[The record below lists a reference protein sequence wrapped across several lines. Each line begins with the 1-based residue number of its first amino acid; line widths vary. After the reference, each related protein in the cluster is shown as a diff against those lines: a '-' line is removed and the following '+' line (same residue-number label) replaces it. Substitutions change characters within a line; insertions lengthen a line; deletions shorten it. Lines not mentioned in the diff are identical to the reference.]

1 MKWKDKRAKRGGAR
15 TRLEREGDVGV
26 AALLEG
32 LEADEAREE
41 EERAGAGAP
50 RQGGGAAAAEVAQH
64 AAGQHGE
71 PVGDGEAEVVHL
83 GKWELSQISRRAFSL
98 PRRPFFFWFVFSYGS
113 EARRGGRRE
122 TRKSSTFSA
131 WLPAAFSAPGA
142 GGAEKEEGQSRHFP
156 RVGGQKSV
164 PATRS
169 PHQHTRNEIK
179 NE

>member
-1 MKWKDKRAKRGGAR
+1 MGGGAR

-83 GKWELSQISRRAFSL
+83 GDWVGVLPDLAASLLSLVALSSFGL
-98 PRRPFFFWFVFSYGS
+98 FV
-113 EARRGGRRE
+113 RIGGRRE
-122 TRKSSTFSA
+122 ERDEKVVVDQLRCARGFL
-131 WLPAAFSAPGA
+131 WPFEGGD
-142 GGAEKEEGQSRHFP
+142 GGAVSSFPEGS
-156 RVGGQKSV
+156 GQKSV

-169 PHQHTRNEIK
+169 LLPQSSAAHPERNFLK
-179 NE
+179 KM